1 MSIIKIKDN
10 KDFLYSEPEDHDLP
24 YKIYKKR
31 EFYFNRVPKRD
42 IMTNYDDVQKYRESV
57 CNIGDY
63 QPREQQNILPNF
75 INQNTPYK
83 GVILMHGTGS
93 GKCHKRDTPIL
104 MFNHSIKM
112 IQNIQ
117 IGELVMGEDG
127 FSRTVIHT
135 TVGHDILYKIVPKEN
150 TANIYY
156 VNLDHILCLCDNNG
170 NHIQVPVKDFI
181 KFNNKE
187 DYKGYRVIIKDITY
201 KKRYEILLD
210 LLHKSCIL
218 VDNYYKIEDTY
229 ILNNIKSFK
238 YLIGSCG
245 LYLNEK
251 TNTIYGFDNLK
262 PYAEL
267 KETINYIY
275 YNFTI
280 QEDYFDNYYG
290 IAINKDHKY
299 LLGDFTVT
307 HNSCTAIAIAEQ
319 FKDQIKKYNT
329 KIYVLVPGPNTR
341 ENFKK
346 ELLNCTGNTYLTN
359 KDEFIQMSRTDIDRA
374 KQNAINIA
382 LQNYKILSYKTFYK
396 KVLGEK
402 IQEKKIVNN
411 TKLKSSYKKT
421 EAGEYEREIVI
432 NRINNMNNSVL
443 IVDEAHNITGNEYGE
458 ALKKIIKNSDNLRII
473 LLTATPMI
481 NLPDEIVDLLNFIR
495 PIDDQIERD
504 KVFIGDKNYKMKI
517 KPGGLEYLQEKARG
531 YISFYRGN
539 IPYTFA
545 KRVDKGVIPHGLLF
559 TPVIKCFMNEFQY
572 NGYLDSKKNEG
583 DTLDRGSLAAANF
596 VFPILDS
603 NNNIIGHSSLEG
615 INILIAQVNEQYDK
629 LINSI
634 NKNIYNNKLSKD
646 LLKNFIVVNNKN
658 ISGNILKL
666 PYIKDFSIKFYKIL
680 NRIAKNII
688 SKKGPCT
695 SFIYSNLVKAGGI
708 ELFAETLLMNG
719 YIEYQEDG
727 NYDIKDDTL
736 DYKYGLRF
744 IEFKKKFNSNEFK
757 PATFLLVTGGAEEG
771 EDVPEI
777 KQKIIRD
784 VFNNIDNIDGKH
796 IKFIL
801 GSKVMNEGVTLNN
814 CKQVH
819 ILDVFYNIPKI
830 EQVIGRA
837 IRMCVHQ
844 SSINDNN
851 KFPKVYVYRY
861 VIALNNKDLTELSTD
876 EILYQKAELKYLTV
890 KQIERILK
898 EIAFDCALLLHA
910 NMFPEELEKYKDCD
924 PYRENMSAKEIKN
937 MCPALCDF
945 QKCDLK
951 CNSLNLNKNFW
962 NSKNKTY
969 RDLNKNEIDYN
980 TFTDELSKNEIILIK
995 NKIKD
1000 LYRFKYVY
1008 LYDELLEVMQKSF
1021 LEHQVE
1027 LFDNY
1032 FLDQALEDLMPNDFN
1047 NFKDTIYDK
1056 FNRPGYLIQRKKYY
1070 IFQPFNENE
1079 TLPTYYR
1086 DTIQFDIDNHVS
1098 LNNYIK
1104 QNYPS
1109 IKYDITNTSIKNKD
1123 KDKDKYDFDSVLDY
1137 YNNRDEYDFVGVIDK
1152 NNNKLAS
1159 SNLDLF
1165 KIRPKQQKQNTDI
1178 EKKRGTGIYN
1188 FKGAVCSTA
1197 KSKPELLKIV
1207 KDLPNVNK
1215 DEIKMVD
1222 KLSREDICNFIRDKL
1237 LFLEKYSVSNDNN
1250 KVTYI
1255 MVPNN
1260 HPTIPFPLNLEDRI
1274 KYIISNINK
1283 IVGRNVDIIVKK
1295 YKNDKNLLS
1304 YELTFINEKFIAD
1317 YISHIERL
1325 GFIINNNIWKLNLD

>member
-1 MSIIKIKDN
+1 MSNKNKDN
-10 KDFLYSEPEDHDLP
+10 TEFLYSEPEDSDLP
-24 YKIYKKR
+24 YKMYKKR
-31 EFYFNRVPKRD
+31 EFYFNRVPERD
-42 IMTNYDDVQKYRESV
+42 IMKTYDDVQKYRESV
-57 CNIGDY
+57 CKIGDY

-75 INQNTPYK
+75 INTDTPYK

-93 GKCHKRDTPIL
+93 GKCHKKDTPIL
-104 MFNHSIKM
+104 MFTHSIKM
-112 IQNIQ
+112 IQDIQ

-127 FSRTVIHT
+127 FSRTV
-135 TVGHDILYKIVPKEN
+135 VDVARGHDILYKIIPTEN
-150 TANIYY
+150 TSDIYY
-156 VNLDHILCLCDNNG
+156 VNYDHILCLCDSNG
-170 NHIQVPVKDFI
+170 NHVQVPVRDFI

-187 DYKGYRVIIKDITY
+187 NYKGYRVIIKDITY
-201 KKRYEILLD
+201 KKRYELLLN
-210 LLHKSCIL
+210 LLEKYCVL
-218 VDNYYKIEDTY
+218 DDNSYKIVDTY
-229 ILNNIKSFK
+229 VLNNIRSFR

-245 LYLNEK
+245 LYLNNT
-251 TNTIYGFDNLK
+251 TNTIYGFENLK
-262 PYAEL
+262 SYDEL
-267 KETINYIY
+267 INKVNYVY

-290 IAINKDHKY
+290 IAVNKDHKY

-319 FKDQIKKYNT
+319 FKEQIKKYNT

-346 ELLNCTGNTYLTN
+346 ELLNCTGDTYLTS
-359 KDEFIQMSRTDIDRA
+359 KDEFSQMSKADIERT
-374 KQNAINIA
+374 KQNAVNAA

-402 IQEKKIVNN
+402 IQEKKVVDN
-411 TKLKSSYKKT
+411 TKLKTSYRKT
-421 EAGEYEREIVI
+421 DEGDYEREIVI
-432 NRINNMNNSVL
+432 NRITNMNNSVL

-458 ALKKIIKNSDNLRII
+458 ALKKIIKNSENLRVV

-495 PIDDQIERD
+495 PLDDQVERD
-504 KVFIGDKNYKMKI
+504 KIFVGDKNYKMKI
-517 KPGGLEYLQEKARG
+517 KSEGLDYLKEKARG

-545 KRVDKGVIPHGLLF
+545 KRIDKGVIPSGLLF
-559 TPVIKCFMNEFQY
+559 TPVVKCFMSEFQY
-572 NGYLDSKKNEG
+572 QGYLDSKQKYG

-596 VFPILDS
+596 VFPVLD
-603 NNNIIGHSSLEG
+603 NTNTKLLGQSSLEG
-615 INILIAQVNEQYDK
+615 MNILLAQVNEHYEK
-629 LINSI
+629 LTNLI
-634 NKNIYNNKLSKD
+634 NKNIYNNTLSKD
-646 LLKNFIVVNNKN
+646 LLKNFIVVNNKKN

-666 PYIKDFSIKFYKIL
+666 PYIKEFSVKFYKIL
-680 NRIAKNII
+680 NRIAKNVI

-708 ELFAETLLMNG
+708 ELFAETLIING
-719 YIEYQEDG
+719 YLEYQVNA
-727 NYDIKDDTL
+727 NYNIMDDTL
-736 DYKYGLRF
+736 DYKTGLTF
-744 IEFKKKFNSNEFK
+744 VEFKKMFNSNEFK
-757 PATFLLVTGGAEEG
+757 PATFLLVTGGLDEG

-784 VFNNIDNIDGKH
+784 VFNSSDNIDGKH

-844 SSINDNN
+844 ASINDKNR
-851 KFPKVYVYRY
+851 FPKVYVYRY
-861 VIALNNKDLTELSTD
+861 VIALNNRDIKELSTD

-890 KQIERILK
+890 KQIERLLK
-898 EIAFDCALLLHA
+898 EVAVDCPLLLHA
-910 NMFPEELEKYKDCD
+910 NMFPEELNKYNDCE
-924 PYRENMSAKEIKN
+924 PYRENMTSKELNN

-951 CNSLNLNKNFW
+951 CDSTKLNKNYW
-962 NSKNKTY
+962 DSRKKTY
-969 RDLNKNEIDYN
+969 KDLSKKEIDYS
-980 TFTDELSKNEIILIK
+980 TFNDELSKNEITLIK

-1000 LYRFKYVY
+1000 LFRFKYVY
-1008 LYDELLEVMQKSF
+1008 LYEELLEAIQKSF

-1047 NFKDTIYDK
+1047 NFKDNIYDK
-1056 FNRPGYLIQRKKYY
+1056 FNRSGYLIQRNKYY

-1086 DTIQFDIDNHVS
+1086 DNMQIDIDNHVS
-1098 LNNYIK
+1098 LNNYVK
-1104 QNYPS
+1104 QNYPD
-1109 IKYDITNTSIKNKD
+1109 IKYDINNEPNKSKNKD
-1123 KDKDKYDFDSVLDY
+1123 KYKYDFDSVLDY
-1137 YNNRDEYDFVGVIDK
+1137 YNDREEYDVVGVIDK

-1159 SNLDLF
+1159 SDPDLF
-1165 KIRPKQQKQNTDI
+1165 KIRPKQSKDI
-1178 EKKRGTGIYN
+1178 AKKRGTGIYN

-1197 KSKPELLKIV
+1197 KSKPELMKIIR
-1207 KDLPNVNK
+1207 DLPNVNK
-1215 DEIKMVD
+1215 DEIKKVD

-1237 LFLEKYSVSNDNN
+1237 ILLEKYSISNN
-1250 KVTYI
+1250 KNKITYI
-1255 MVPNN
+1255 MIPKN
-1260 HPTIPFPLNLEDRI
+1260 HPTIPFPLNLEDRV
-1274 KYIISNINK
+1274 KYIIKNINQ
-1283 IVGRNVDIIVKK
+1283 IVGRKVDIIVKK
-1295 YKNDKNLLS
+1295 HKDKEDLITYELSFINDKFITEHKSQIEKIGFNLS
-1304 YELTFINEKFIAD
+1304 TT
-1317 YISHIERL
+1317 
-1325 GFIINNNIWKLNLD
+1325 IWKLYIL